1 MEKRAL
7 GIYVHIPFCVRKC
20 EYCDFVSMVGTP
32 DEQAYYIRVLK
43 KDIRGFEALSNLYQV
58 QTVFFGGGTPSVL
71 DVAQL
76 ERIMEQLREQYEF
89 AEDAEISIECNPGT
103 LTEEKLAKYRAMG
116 FNRLSLGLQSVHD
129 EELAVLGRI
138 HSYNDF
144 LTSYRLARKA
154 GFTNINVDLISA
166 LPGQSVDSWKE
177 TLEKV
182 AELNPEHISAYS
194 LSIEEGTPFCEKY
207 SGAQGRA
214 LLPKEKDERAMYHY
228 TKEFLETKGY
238 HRYEV
243 SNYAK
248 DGKECRHNL
257 VYWTGGEYVGFG
269 LGASSYLGGKRFSNP
284 KEKQAYWEYA
294 RNAYNTYRTL
304 PSQSE
309 KNAMEEFMFLGL
321 RMSRGISTKEFE
333 ERFHVP
339 FQQVYGGPVRKMVM
353 QGMLEEDGNIL
364 RFTDRGVDVSNHLL
378 VEFLL

>member
-71 DVAQL
+71 EVAQL

-144 LTSYRLARKA
+144 LTSYRLAREA

-194 LSIEEGTPFCEKY
+194 LSIEEGTPFYEKY

>member
-1 MEKRAL
+1 
-7 GIYVHIPFCVRKC
+7 
-20 EYCDFVSMVGTP
+20 
-32 DEQAYYIRVLK
+32 
-43 KDIRGFEALSNLYQV
+43 
-58 QTVFFGGGTPSVL
+58 
-71 DVAQL
+71 
-76 ERIMEQLREQYEF
+76 
-89 AEDAEISIECNPGT
+89 
-103 LTEEKLAKYRAMG
+103 
-116 FNRLSLGLQSVHD
+116 
-129 EELAVLGRI
+129 
-138 HSYNDF
+138 
-144 LTSYRLARKA
+144 
-154 GFTNINVDLISA
+154 
-166 LPGQSVDSWKE
+166 
-177 TLEKV
+177 
-182 AELNPEHISAYS
+182 
-194 LSIEEGTPFCEKY
+194 
-207 SGAQGRA
+207 
-214 LLPKEKDERAMYHY
+214 MYHY

-339 FQQVYGGPVRKMVM
+339 FQQVYGDPVRKMLM

>member
-1 MEKRAL
+1 MDKKAL

-58 QTVFFGGGTPSVL
+58 QTVFLGGGTPSVL
-71 DVAQL
+71 DIAQM
-76 ERIMEQLREQYEF
+76 ERIMEQLHEQYEF

-103 LTEEKLAKYRAMG
+103 LTEEKLAKYRGMG

-129 EELAVLGRI
+129 DELAALGRI

-154 GFTNINVDLISA
+154 GFTNINVDLMSA

-194 LSIEEGTPFCEKY
+194 LSIEEGTPFYEKY

-228 TKEFLETKGY
+228 TKEFLESKGY

-309 KNAMEEFMFLGL
+309 KDAMEEFMFLGL
-321 RMSRGISTKEFE
+321 RMSRGISMKEFE

-339 FQQVYGGPVRKMVM
+339 FQQVYGDPVRKMVM
-353 QGMLEEDGNIL
+353 QGMLEENGNIL